1 MNFRL
6 TSLFLI
12 VLFVFE
18 ISAQE
23 KYLIFFKDKGESD
36 KTYFKK
42 SSIESE
48 LLKSF
53 SPKAIERRKKV
64 LNNNLFLYGDYPI
77 YDPYINAIENL
88 GIKIIN
94 KLNWFN
100 AVSCY
105 LNENQKEI
113 IQSFDF
119 AEKIERVKTFKKK
132 FYDEILLEEILPKVT
147 NYYGN
152 SFTQLNLSE
161 IPSVHSKGITG
172 ENVIIGLLDSGFRW
186 KTHEAIEN
194 TNVIAEYDFVFKDS
208 ITANELLDHPSQDN
222 HGTMILGIIAGKKD
236 GKLYGASYNSKY
248 ILAKTED
255 IRSERRI
262 EEDNYAA
269 ALEWMERLGVDVT
282 SSSLGYSE
290 FDDSTESYTYKD
302 MNGRT
307 TIVARAVDS
316 AFVRGVV
323 TVTAA
328 GNEFNSPW
336 RYIVSPADAYYVLA
350 VGAVYS
356 NGNIAGFS
364 SRGPTS
370 DGRIKPDVCA
380 MGVSV
385 YTVYPGTYGNYTF
398 ATGTSAATPI
408 VAGIAGL
415 LISNYP
421 EIDQYQVRDIIRKT
435 ASQSNKPDTI
445 YGWGIAN
452 ARKAVSYP
460 VLISTGGSNYLYKTF
475 IDSFIVDSVNVVLID
490 EEGNLLSSRRMIKEN
505 EIKFKTD
512 ISDLDINKKY
522 AFYFDV
528 RSTGQ
533 NFRIPYDDSFY
544 YQLKLNSR
552 EINLTQ
558 LNPINIISFNLDQN
572 YPNPFISRT
581 YFRFKLPVDD
591 VVDFEIY
598 DILGR
603 RVRTL
608 LSNVFLSKGVYQT
621 FYWDGKDD
629 NGRPVSNGIYLYRF
643 KSNNFN
649 QTKKMILLRNY

>member
-1 MNFRL
+1 MNVKFL
-6 TSLFLI
+6 SFFLI
-12 VLFVFE
+12 VLLTAE
-18 ISAQE
+18 LTAQE
-23 KYLIFFKDKGESD
+23 KYFIFFKDKGED
-36 KTYFKK
+36 ERTYFKK
-42 SSIESE
+42 SSIDSV

-53 SPKAIERRKKV
+53 SPKALERRRKV
-64 LNNNLFLYGDYPI
+64 LNDQLFLYGDYPI
-77 YDPYINAIENL
+77 YEPYIKAIENL

-105 LNENQKEI
+105 LDENQKEI
-113 IQSFDF
+113 IQSFEF
-119 AEKIERVKTFKKK
+119 IEKIERVKSFKKK
-132 FYDEILLEEILPKVT
+132 FDDEILLEENLPKVT
-147 NYYGN
+147 NDYGN

-161 IPSVHSKGITG
+161 IPAVHSKGITG

-186 KTHEAIEN
+186 KTHEATEN
-194 TNVIAEYDFVFKDS
+194 TNVIAEYDFVFQDS
-208 ITANELLDHPSQDN
+208 ITANQPDDHPSQDI
-222 HGTMILGIIAGKKD
+222 HGTMILGIVAGKKD

-290 FDDSTESYTYKD
+290 FDDPMESYTYQD
-302 MNGRT
+302 MNGKT

-336 RYIVSPADAYYVLA
+336 KYIVSPADAYYVLA

-385 YTVYPGTYGNYTF
+385 YTVYPGTYGNYTL
-398 ATGTSAATPI
+398 AAGTSAATPI

-435 ASQSNKPDTI
+435 ASQSNKPDTV

-452 ARKAVSYP
+452 ARKAISYP
-460 VLISTGGSNYLYKTF
+460 VLISRGSSTYLYKTF
-475 IDSFIVDSVNVVLID
+475 IDSLAIDSVIIILTD
-490 EEGNLLSSRRMIKEN
+490 EDGTFLSSRKMIMEN
-505 EIKFKTD
+505 EIKFKID
-512 ISDLDINKKY
+512 LSDLDENKLY
-522 AFYFDV
+522 GFYFEV
-528 RSTGQ
+528 VTANQRSRFPVE
-533 NFRIPYDDSFY
+533 NNLY
-544 YQLKLNSR
+544 YSLKLNSKV
-552 EINLTQ
+552 IDLVQ
-558 LNPINIISFNLDQN
+558 LNPVNLTIFDLEQN
-572 YPNPFISRT
+572 YPNPFVSRT

-591 VVDFEIY
+591 VVNFEIY

-608 LSNVFLSKGVYQT
+608 LRNVFLSKGVYQT
-621 FYWDGKDD
+621 FYWDGRDD
-629 NGRPVSNGIYLYRF
+629 NGRPAADGIYLYRF

>member
-1 MNFRL
+1 MNLKL
-6 TSLFLI
+6 TSIFLI
-12 VLFVFE
+12 VLLAFE

-42 SSIESE
+42 SLIENE

-64 LNNNLFLYGDYPI
+64 LNDNLFLYGDYPI
-77 YDPYINAIENL
+77 YNPYINAIENL
-88 GIKIIN
+88 GVKIIN

-105 LNENQKEI
+105 LDENQKEI
-113 IQSFDF
+113 IQSFEF
-119 AEKIERVKTFKKK
+119 VEKIEKVKFFKKK
-132 FYDEILLEEILPKVT
+132 FDDEILLEVNLPKIT
-147 NYYGN
+147 NDYGN

-161 IPSVHSKGITG
+161 IPAVHSKGITG
-172 ENVIIGLLDSGFRW
+172 ENVIIGLLDSGFKW

-194 TNVIAEYDFVFKDS
+194 TNVIAEYDFVFQDS
-208 ITANELLDHPSQDN
+208 VTANDTADHPSQDI

-236 GKLYGASYNSKY
+236 GKLYGVSYNSKY

-255 IRSERRI
+255 VRSERRI

-290 FDDSTESYTYKD
+290 FDDPMESYTYQD

-336 RYIVSPADAYYVLA
+336 KYIVSPADAYNVLA

-385 YTVYPGTYGNYTF
+385 YTVYPGTYGNYTL

-415 LISNYP
+415 LISNYS

-435 ASQSNKPDTI
+435 ASQSNKPDTV

-452 ARKAVSYP
+452 AKKAVSYP
-460 VLISTGGSNYLYKTF
+460 VLISTVGSNYLYKTF
-475 IDSFIVDSVNVVLID
+475 VDSFVVDSVTVVLLD
-490 EEGNLLSSRRMIKEN
+490 EDGINLSSRKMVEEN

-522 AFYFDV
+522 AFYFEV
-528 RSTGQ
+528 NSGGQ
-533 NFRIPYDDSFY
+533 RLRIPADDNLY
-544 YQLKLNSR
+544 YELKINSR
-552 EINLTQ
+552 EINIIQ
-558 LNPINIISFNLDQN
+558 LSTTSITSFDLDQN

-581 YFRFKLPVDD
+581 YFKFKLPVDD
-591 VVDFEIY
+591 VVNFEIY

-603 RVRTL
+603 RVRTIL
-608 LSNVFLSKGVYQT
+608 RNVFLSKGIYQT
-621 FYWDGKDD
+621 FYWDGRDD
-629 NGRPVSNGIYLYRF
+629 NGRLAANGIYLYRL